1 MRRNPRWRLSEG
13 HNGQKVLI
21 DYYSLPLRY
30 RQLFEEK
37 HGDPKEL
44 LEKEAVRATL
54 VFDSEARA
62 FFTGYRYDKGT
73 ETNTGLPVELVE
85 EYTINAS
92 VLNILIERYSD
103 CRALR
108 RACGGTVR
116 GVWDVV
122 AETSEE
128 LRDRYGHTLPTNVAR
143 LRERI
148 NRYKKDG
155 YMS

>member
-1 MRRNPRWRLSEG
+1 MEYYNRIVCVTYEDLTSGKDAIMKRTTLNSLLNRNPSWRIFRGCRSK
-13 HNGQKVLI
+13 NALI
-21 DYYSLPLRY
+21 DYYSLPCATVSCSRRSTAIRRSCLR
-30 RQLFEEK
+30 
-37 HGDPKEL
+37 
-44 LEKEAVRATL
+44 KEAVRATL

-116 GVWDVV
+116 GCG
-122 AETSEE
+122 T
-128 LRDRYGHTLPTNVAR
+128 
-143 LRERI
+143 
-148 NRYKKDG
+148 
-155 YMS
+155 